1 MDKHQFPTSLPCS
14 DVSLSNSIL
23 SLVIFLWGVQ
33 FFRGSL
39 LFFSVHFGASNVANF
54 ILGTA
59 IRPQNMTGN
68 STKRMNEFAMR
79 RTKERQGKRENWR
92 GGRTGSSHYSYCR
105 RHAVRCFVRVCGKY
119 QKRSRQGSS
128 QGGRQRQGRG
138 GAVEI
143 LLRMLS
149 LACAGA
155 LRVHVK
161 CHNQTHRQMYL
172 DTKSPLSTCCINVNI
187 MRNALAPRRGRD
199 LDYNST

>member
-1 MDKHQFPTSLPCS
+1 MPPSPVNQPPLSV
-14 DVSLSNSIL
+14 VSLSNSIL

-39 LFFSVHFGASNVANF
+39 LFSAHFGASNVANF

-79 RTKERQGKRENWR
+79 RTKVREGKRENWR

-119 QKRSRQGSS
+119 QKRSRQGELP
-128 QGGRQRQGRG
+128 GREAEAGRG
-138 GAVEI
+138 ERYRNTLANAVACMCCA
-143 LLRMLS
+143 LYVFMLNVII
-149 LACAGA
+149 
-155 LRVHVK
+155 RRTDK
-161 CHNQTHRQMYL
+161 C
-172 DTKSPLSTCCINVNI
+172 I
-187 MRNALAPRRGRD
+187 
-199 LDYNST
+199 